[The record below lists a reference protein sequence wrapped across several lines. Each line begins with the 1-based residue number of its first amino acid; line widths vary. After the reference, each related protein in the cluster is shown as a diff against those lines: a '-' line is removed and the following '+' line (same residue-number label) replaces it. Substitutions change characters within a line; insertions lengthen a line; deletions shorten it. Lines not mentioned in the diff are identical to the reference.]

1 MSFTHLH
8 VHTQYSLLDGAARIG
23 ELVACAKRHGMDAL
37 AITDH
42 GVMYG
47 VVDFY
52 KACKKEN
59 IKPIIGMEAYVA
71 PRSMMDRE
79 GPKDREYAHLIL
91 LCKDQ
96 IGYKNLMRL
105 SSEAFLNG
113 FYYKPR
119 IDYDLLSRHSEGLIC
134 LSACLAGD
142 IPQRLLQGNYNGAKD
157 LAERLKGMFGE
168 DFYIEIQDHGIPEQ
182 KEVLPGLVKLAGE
195 IGAKL
200 VATNDVHYVN
210 KEDAQVQD
218 VLLCVQ
224 TNTFVDE
231 PNRMRMHAD
240 EFYLKSEQ
248 EMRAVLGQ
256 YPEAFT
262 TTEEIADKCALS
274 IGFGEKHLPGFAAPD
289 GMENAAFLRKLCDD
303 GLKKK
308 MPNSGSVERERL
320 EYELG
325 VIERMG
331 FVDYFLIVWDFI
343 DFAKRNGI
351 IVGPGRGSGAGSLAA
366 YCLNITDVDP
376 LKYGLLFERFLN
388 PERISM
394 PDFDVDFC
402 YERRQE
408 VIDYVVSKYGADH
421 VAQIITFGT
430 MAARAAVRD
439 VGRALHMP
447 YGDVDKVAKMVPY
460 ELNMTLE
467 RALSMS
473 PELRAAYD
481 NEPEV
486 KNLIDLSRR
495 LEGQPRHASTHAAG
509 VVISK
514 NPVME
519 VVPLQKND
527 ESVTTQFPMGT
538 LEELGLLKMDF
549 LGLRTL
555 TVIRDTLDFIR
566 QNGKEPPE
574 LDGMAYDD
582 PKVYQ
587 MISSGDTDGVF
598 QLESAGMRQFLM
610 QLKPDSFEDIIAGIS
625 LFRPGPMAQ
634 IPRYVGAKH
643 GTVPVTYSTEKLL
656 PILQNTY
663 GCMVYQEQVMQIV
676 RDLGGYSLG
685 RSDLVRRAMSKK
697 KHDVMAK
704 ERANFIYGNEEE
716 GVLGAAKNGV
726 PAEAANKLFDEMM
739 DFASYAFNKSHAAC
753 YAVVAYR
760 TAYLKLYYKTEFM
773 AALLNSFIG
782 SADDVAKYVY
792 SARRMGIKVLPPDV
806 NKSRARF
813 SVENGAIRFGLC
825 AVRNVGEAAMQ
836 QMVRERERGG
846 SFRDF
851 FDFVDRSE
859 GLNKRALEGLIYAGG
874 FDGMHVKRAQ
884 LIGIQERALESAA
897 QTKKMR
903 DQGQISL
910 FDLGGGT
917 SALQSVAIQLPD
929 IPELSHQTILD
940 KERDAIGVYI
950 SGHPLDDYA
959 GVLSAMEYSVLDLQE
974 ADGSQAPRDN
984 DRVRTGGLLSQ
995 VERKPTRAGNSLMG
1009 YAVLEG
1015 VTGTVELVLF
1025 PRTLTQV
1032 ANTFYPARAVMVT
1045 GKLNMREN
1053 QKNSILVDEMIP
1065 LEEVVPT
1072 LYLRYEELT
1081 KELYAQTAELLT
1093 RYPGNVPVV
1102 LCEAGNCGKRLPKEY
1117 AVNLAEGFLK
1127 NMWDLI
1133 GAENVKIA
1141 VKSPEQQRDRARER
1155 LYS

>member
-1 MSFTHLH
+1 MAFTHLH
-8 VHTQYSLLDGAARIG
+8 VHTQYSLLDGAARIE
-23 ELVACAKRHGMDAL
+23 ELVVCAKKYGMGAL
-37 AITDH
+37 SITDH

-52 KACKKEN
+52 KACKREGV
-59 IKPIIGMEAYVA
+59 KPIIGMEAYVA
-71 PRSMMDRE
+71 PRSMEDRE

-91 LCKDQ
+91 LCKNHT
-96 IGYKNLMRL
+96 GYKNLMRL
-105 SSEAFLNG
+105 SSEAFLRG

-119 IDYDLLSRHSEGLIC
+119 IDYDLLGRHCEGLIC
-134 LSACLAGD
+134 MSACLAGD
-142 IPQRLLQGNYNGAKD
+142 IPQRLLQNRYDEAKA
-157 LAERLKGMFGE
+157 LAQRLQGMFGD
-168 DFYIEIQDHGIPEQ
+168 DFYIEIQDHGIPAQ
-182 KEVLPGLVKLAGE
+182 KQVLPGLAQIARE

-231 PNRMRMHAD
+231 PNRMRMEAE
-240 EFYLKSEQ
+240 EFYLKSEA
-248 EMRAVLGQ
+248 EMRAAMPQ
-256 YPEAFT
+256 YPEAFDNT
-262 TTEEIADKCALS
+262 QEIADKCDLELS
-274 IGFGEKHLPGFAAPD
+274 FGEKHLPGFTAPD
-289 GMENAAFLRKLCDD
+289 KMENAAYLRKLCVE
-303 GLKKK
+303 GLNKK
-308 MPNSGSVERERL
+308 MPNADTAARERL
-320 EYELG
+320 QYELS

-343 DFAKRNGI
+343 HFAKQNGI
-351 IVGPGRGSGAGSLAA
+351 VVGPGRGSGAGSIAA
-366 YCLNITDVDP
+366 YCLSITDVDP

-408 VIDYVVSKYGADH
+408 VIDYVVRKYGADH

-447 YGDVDKVAKMVPY
+447 YGDVDKIAKMVPY

-467 RALSMS
+467 RALSLS

-481 NEPEV
+481 SDPNV
-486 KNLIDLSRR
+486 KTLIDFSRR

-509 VVISK
+509 VVISRH
-514 NPVME
+514 PVME

-527 ESVTTQFPMGT
+527 ESITTQFPMGT

-555 TVIRDTLDFIR
+555 TVIRDTLDFIGAG
-566 QNGKEPPE
+566 GKEPPE

-582 PKVYQ
+582 PKVFA
-587 MISSGDTDGVF
+587 MISRADTDGVF
-598 QLESAGMRQFLM
+598 QLESAGMRQFMM

-643 GTVPVTYSTEKLL
+643 GTAPVSYLHEKLR

-697 KHDVMAK
+697 KHEVMAK
-704 ERANFIYGNEEE
+704 ERRNFIYGNAEE
-716 GVLGAAKNGV
+716 GIPGAVKNGV
-726 PAEAANKLFDEMM
+726 PAEIANRIFDEMM

-760 TAYLKLYYKTEFM
+760 TAYLKLYYKAEFM
-773 AALLNSFIG
+773 AALLNSYLG
-782 SADDVAKYVY
+782 SVDDVAKYVY
-792 SARRMGIKVLPPDV
+792 AARRMGIRILPPDV
-806 NKSRARF
+806 NKSCARF
-813 SVENGAIRFGLC
+813 TVEEGNIRFGLC

-836 QMVRERERGG
+836 SMVRERERSGP
-846 SFRDF
+846 FRDF
-851 FDFVDRSE
+851 FDFVDRAE

-874 FDGMHVKRAQ
+874 FDGMKNRRAQ
-884 LIGIQERALESAA
+884 LLGVYERALEGSA
-897 QTKKMR
+897 QSRKMR
-903 DQGQISL
+903 EQGQISL
-910 FDLGGGT
+910 FDFGGASQT
-917 SALQSVAIQLPD
+917 ALQTVSVQLPD
-929 IPELSHQTILD
+929 IPEFPHQVILD
-940 KERDAIGVYI
+940 KEREAIGVYI
-950 SGHPLDDYA
+950 SGHPLDDFEA
-959 GVLSAMEYSVLDLQE
+959 ILSALPYSVAQLQE
-974 ADGSQAPRDN
+974 ADGTGAPRDN
-984 DRVRTGGLLSQ
+984 ERVRTGGLLSN
-995 VERKPTRAGNSLMG
+995 VERKPTRAGNNMMG

-1025 PRTLTQV
+1025 PRTLAQV
-1032 ANTFYPARAVMVT
+1032 GDVFFPARAVMVT

-1053 QKNSILVDEMIP
+1053 QKNSILVDELIP
-1065 LEEVVPT
+1065 LEKVVPT
-1072 LYLRYEELT
+1072 LYLRYASLT
-1081 KELYAQTAELLT
+1081 PERAKETVDLLS
-1093 RYPGNVPVV
+1093 RFPGNVPVV
-1102 LCEAGNCGKRLPKEY
+1102 LYDASTGEKRLSSKERYINLSEAFLGQAY
-1117 AVNLAEGFLK
+1117 ALLGE
-1127 NMWDLI
+1127 
-1133 GAENVKIA
+1133 ENVKIT
-1141 VKSPEQQRDRARER
+1141 VR
-1155 LYS
+1155 